1 MILKRPG
8 GDING
13 FFQRASRIIAL
24 FTFVGVAGL
33 ASMAA
38 HANQGV
44 INSLPDGVWC
54 EKSQYEDYGNQ
65 CASGRPRMKS
75 VRIFV
80 FGPTIEI
87 NINSNTG
94 SFEDYRGGLEG
105 LRIKGRISWR
115 DQNTPD
121 FNCRN
126 IAGFSGVIA
135 ADGRT
140 ITVTK
145 QNVKGFRNCTVT
157 KWGPEETVVFVR
169 LR

>member
-1 MILKRPG
+1 MNR
-8 GDING
+8 
-13 FFQRASRIIAL
+13 FFQRVSRITAL
-24 FTFVGVAGL
+24 FAFVGGAGL
-33 ASMAA
+33 ASVAA
-38 HANQGV
+38 HADKGV

-54 EKSQYEDYGNQ
+54 IKSQYEDYGKQ
-65 CASGRPRMKS
+65 CTSNHPRTKN

-80 FGPTIEI
+80 FGSTIEI